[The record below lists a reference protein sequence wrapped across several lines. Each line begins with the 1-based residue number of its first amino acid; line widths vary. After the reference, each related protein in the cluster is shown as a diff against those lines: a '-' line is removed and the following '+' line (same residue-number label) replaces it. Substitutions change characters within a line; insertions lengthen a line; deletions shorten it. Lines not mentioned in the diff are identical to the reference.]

1 MVLNTNMNRHRTR
14 LIAITV
20 VIALSLLLTAC
31 IPSIDI
37 FGAGGDKATVT
48 SVEVT
53 ATGNAAPTY
62 TAVATGYFPDT
73 CTQMGRTTQKAVR
86 TTIKITI
93 FTQQMSSA
101 NCVPESVPFEER
113 VRLDVRGLSAGSY
126 AVDINGATTSFTLTE
141 DH

>member
-14 LIAITV
+14 LIVITV
-20 VIALSLLLTAC
+20 IISFSLLLTAC
-31 IPSIDI
+31 SPGIDL
-37 FGAGGDKATVT
+37 FGAGGDEAAVT
-48 SVEVT
+48 SVDVT
-53 ATGNAAPTY
+53 ARGDAVPTY

-73 CTQMGRTTQKAVR
+73 CTQMGRTSQKAVR

-93 FTQQMSSA
+93 YTQQMSKA

-113 VRLDVRGLSAGSY
+113 VPLDVRGLSAGSY

>member
-1 MVLNTNMNRHRTR
+1 MVNTNTNRHGTR
-14 LIAITV
+14 LIAVTV
-20 VIALSLLLTAC
+20 IIAFSLLLTAC
-31 IPSIDI
+31 IPTIDL

-53 ATGNAAPTY
+53 ATGDASLTY

-73 CTQMGRTTQKAVR
+73 CTEMGRTTQKVVR
-86 TTIKITI
+86 TTIKITMY
-93 FTQQMSSA
+93 TRQMSKA
-101 NCVPESVPFEER
+101 NCIPESVPFKES
-113 VRLDVRGLSAGSY
+113 VRLDVSGLSDGSY